1 MIQDNKQE
9 PRKQA
14 GEQTKMLKQDE
25 TTVRFVM
32 CYDVM
37 EQAQERRYASQMV
50 KSNGRPKN
58 EDFVTK
64 TKTNMGDIIR
74 AGWKT
79 AERGREVDGGL
90 LRKLLSWAGETR
102 FVGRGL
108 RDVGLRDAGGRRW
121 ESEGFAGPIL
131 LGSYWTCLTRR
142 PSDWMVTRRR
152 SSSDE
157 LAGAVDAVGGGGWRV
172 TVATGAGAGIEI
184 GGWRGTTRSSK
195 RRTCEIR
202 TWSLKKLARGN

>member
-1 MIQDNKQE
+1 
-9 PRKQA
+9 
-14 GEQTKMLKQDE
+14 MLKQDE

-108 RDVGLRDAGGRRW
+108 RDAARLSADDGWTNDWWRTRTARRRW
-121 ESEGFAGPIL
+121 ASVGVRGFCWTNPPGEL
-131 LGSYWTCLTRR
+131 LDVPHTASLGLDGDSQKL
-142 PSDWMVTRRR
+142 
-152 SSSDE
+152 
-157 LAGAVDAVGGGGWRV
+157 GG
-172 TVATGAGAGIEI
+172 
-184 GGWRGTTRSSK
+184 
-195 RRTCEIR
+195 
-202 TWSLKKLARGN
+202 KLQDDTA